1 MIINKI
7 KVTLILL
14 LFNTVAI
21 AQKSDY
27 GNWLIYFGN
36 KQINKK
42 WNWHREMQL
51 RNYNVLGD
59 VEQLLL
65 RTGIGYNLSE
75 NNNNILLGYAFV
87 NSNRY
92 VANSNDKTSSNEHRI
107 YQQFITR
114 QSFGRLNLLHRYRI
128 EERFMADNVNVRFR
142 YYLLL
147 NLAINKHSIQK
158 GAIYASLYNEIFLNA
173 KAPVFDRNRIYG
185 GIGYVVNKNFRFE
198 LGSMAQVQESTT
210 RSQFQVIVF
219 NNIPFKK

>member
-1 MIINKI
+1 MIITKI
-7 KVTLILL
+7 KITLVLL
-14 LFNTVAI
+14 LLNTVAI

-59 VEQLLL
+59 VEQLLF

-75 NNNNILLGYAFV
+75 NNNNILLGYAFI
-87 NSNRY
+87 NSNKY
-92 VANSNDKTSSNEHRI
+92 VTDYNDKTSSNEHRI

-128 EERFMADNVNVRFR
+128 EERFMADHVNVRFR

-147 NLAINKHSIQK
+147 NLAINKPFIQK
-158 GAIYASLYNEIFLNA
+158 GAIYASLYNEVFLNA
-173 KAPVFDRNRIYG
+173 KSPVFDRDRIYG
-185 GIGYVVNKNFRFE
+185 GLGYVISDNLRFE
-198 LGSMAQVQESTT
+198 FGSMTQVYEQSN
-210 RSQFQVIVF
+210 RSQFQIIVF
-219 NNIPFKK
+219 NNIPFSK

>member
-1 MIINKI
+1 MTINKI
-7 KVTLILL
+7 RITLVLL
-14 LFNTVAI
+14 LLNTVAI

-147 NLAINKHSIQK
+147 NLAINKPSIQK
-158 GAIYASLYNEIFLNA
+158 GAIYASLYNEIFLNT
-173 KAPVFDRNRIYG
+173 KAPVFDRNRIYAG
-185 GIGYVVNKNFRFE
+185 LGYVVNNNFRFE

-210 RSQFQVIVF
+210 RSQFQLIVF
-219 NNIPFKK
+219 NNIPYKK

>member
-128 EERFMADNVNVRFR
+128 EERFMSDNVNVRFR

-147 NLAINKHSIQK
+147 NLAINKPSIQK

-219 NNIPFKK
+219 NNIPYKK

>member
-147 NLAINKHSIQK
+147 NLAINKPSIQK